1 MLAYITGTIEDI
13 EENMVVIDQNGIG
26 FAIRTSQT
34 TIATLPSV
42 HEKAKLYTYM
52 YVKEDEISLYGFE
65 SKQERKAFLLLI
77 GISGI
82 GPKAAIS
89 ILSALSVQELQLAVM
104 SGDYK
109 AITKANGVGAKGAQ
123 RIVMELKD
131 KLDLND
137 MLGNESDGNQM
148 GNVEITGQQDMI
160 AETALALT
168 SLGYS
173 NMEALQAIR
182 KVQNAEQLDTE
193 TLLKEALKKIL

>member
-34 TIATLPSV
+34 TIASLPSV

-65 SKQERKAFLLLI
+65 SKQERKVFLLLI

-89 ILSALSVQELQLAVM
+89 ILSALSVQELQLAVI

-109 AITKANGVGAKGAQ
+109 AITKANGVGVKGAQ

-131 KLDLND
+131 KLDMND
-137 MLGNESDGNQM
+137 MLGSESNGSQM
-148 GNVEITGQQDMI
+148 GNVEMTGQQDI
-160 AETALALT
+160 ITETALALT

-182 KVQNAEQLDTE
+182 KVQNAQQLDTE
-193 TLLKEALKKIL
+193 ALLKEALKKLI

>member
-26 FAIRTSQT
+26 FAIRTSKT
-34 TIATLPSV
+34 TISTLPSV

-89 ILSALSVQELQLAVM
+89 ILSALSVQELKLAVM

-193 TLLKEALKKIL
+193 TLLKEALKKII